1 MDECEV
7 AGRQNFNVADI
18 RIIIMLLPT
27 LHIRVIR
34 YVAQPSNCRIA
45 TEDGANRTAR
55 SWIEFIGWIKE
66 GKQNMVNVKS
76 FPLLTLYLQLTQ
88 LTVLERE
95 HNVSDTA
102 FWRSQAYEEE

>member
-18 RIIIMLLPT
+18 GIIMPLPT

-34 YVAQPSNCRIA
+34 YYVAHPSNCRIA
-45 TEDGANRTAR
+45 TEDGANRTTR

-66 GKQNMVNVKS
+66 WKQNMVNVKN
-76 FPLLTLYLQLTQ
+76 FLLLTIYLQLTQ
-88 LTVLERE
+88 LTVHERE
-95 HNVSDTA
+95 HNVSDTT
-102 FWRSQAYEEE
+102 FWHSQAYEEE